1 MIGVIGGTGLSDPA
15 LLGAAVQQGEQ
26 QSVQTPFA
34 EQPVEVFILSW
45 NGAGAGA
52 DVAFL
57 PRHGRGHKVPPHRI
71 NYRANLWA
79 LHKLGVRE
87 VVGVNAVGGIH
98 PETGPGRIAIP
109 RQIID
114 YSWGREHTFFDGAT
128 RTTDATPGFAAIGHI
143 DFTEP
148 YSEALRQRLIRYA
161 APLPVWADGVYGCTQ
176 GPRLE
181 SAAEVARLRRD
192 GCDMVGMT
200 GMPEAALAR
209 ELEMEYACIALSVN
223 WAAGLS
229 DELITMESIGRVLE
243 GGMAAVLGILQRVCR

>member
-1 MIGVIGGTGLSDPA
+1 MIGVIGGTGLGDPA
-15 LLGAAVQQGEQ
+15 LLGAAVRQEV
-26 QSVQTPFA
+26 VQTPFA
-34 EQPVEVFILSW
+34 EQPVEVFIVSW
-45 NGAGAGA
+45 GSA

-57 PRHGRGHKVPPHRI
+57 PRHGRGHKLPPHRI

-79 LHKLGVRE
+79 LHKLGVSE
-87 VVGVNAVGGIH
+87 VIGVNAVGGIH

-114 YSWGREHTFFDGAT
+114 YSWGREQTFFDGAAS
-128 RTTDATPGFAAIGHI
+128 TTDATLGFAAIGHI
-143 DFTEP
+143 DFTDP
-148 YSEALRQRLIRYA
+148 YSEALRQRLIRHA
-161 APLPVWADGVYGCTQ
+161 APQPVWSDGVYGCTQ

-229 DELITMESIGRVLE
+229 DDIITMESIGQVLDVGMSAVLE
-243 GGMAAVLGILQRVCR
+243 ILQRVCRESS